1 MRKKG
6 VELLEEMSRVF
17 KVIRF
22 ALQIVVPFAV
32 VFAGVSVSAQ
42 TITKTFGS
50 GTNQFSMDFVEIGN
64 PGNAADPTSI
74 PTSTGAVNYIYNLGK
89 YEISRDQINKANAA
103 GNLGITL
110 QDMTSYGGNGA
121 NRPATGISWNE
132 AARFVNY
139 LNTSQGYQV
148 AYKFTTNTANAN
160 IMLWGAGEYTSQNNQ
175 YRHKNAYYFL
185 PSRDEW
191 FKGGYFDPN
200 KAGGAGYW
208 DFATGGDTAATSVSG
223 GTSGSV
229 YSQPIPQG
237 PADITSAGGL
247 SPYGTMGQGGNVM
260 EWIEDGGTGVND
272 SPTASR
278 EFRGGAWMN
287 GFASMKSTDRGAMAP
302 GTEVYQL
309 GFRVASVPEPS
320 ALSLLAVGLGV
331 VLRRRRRTV

>member
-1 MRKKG
+1 MH
-6 VELLEEMSRVF
+6 SSC
-17 KVIRF
+17 
-22 ALQIVVPFAV
+22 LQIVVLFAV
-32 VFAGVSVSAQ
+32 VFAGFSVSAQ

-50 GTNQFSMDFVEIGN
+50 GTNQFSLAFVEIGN
-64 PGNAADPTSI
+64 PGNAADLTSI

-89 YEISRDQINKANAA
+89 YEISRDQINKANSAA
-103 GNLGITL
+103 NIGITL
-110 QDMTSYGGNGA
+110 QDMASYGGNGA

-139 LNTSQGYQV
+139 LNTSQGYQE

-160 IMLWGAGEYTSQNNQ
+160 IMLWGPSEYTSQNNQ

-200 KAGGAGYW
+200 KPGGAGYW
-208 DFATGGDTAATSVSG
+208 DFPTGGDTAPTSVSG

-229 YSQPIPQG
+229 YLQPISQG

-247 SPYGTMGQGGNVM
+247 SPYGTMGQSGNIM
-260 EWIEDGGTGVND
+260 EWIEDAGTGVND
-272 SPTASR
+272 SATASR
-278 EFRGGAWMN
+278 EYRGGAWMN
-287 GFASMKSTDRGAMAP
+287 GSASMKSTDRGGMSP
-302 GTEVYQL
+302 GTEVYQV

-320 ALSLLAVGLGV
+320 ALSLLALGFGGV
-331 VLRRRRRTV
+331 VALRWVRRKAD